1 MADVFISYASED
13 RERVRP
19 LAEALIARGL
29 SVWWDRAL
37 AAGDDYAAVIRRE
50 LDAAKAVLAV
60 WTAASTASPWVRD
73 EAGRA
78 RDAGRL
84 VPVLL
89 DRVEI
94 PLGFG
99 QVHAEDLTA
108 WSGQARAPQI
118 DLLVESLKA
127 RIEGRAPDG
136 EAIAA
141 KRKRTARRVRLVSA
155 LTVLALVVAIGA
167 GASVIYANRQAA
179 ERAQAAARA
188 QDDQLAQLLAL
199 VEQGKITGD
208 QAVEL
213 ARLLQAQAFQTVA
226 APAGSTPEAQE
237 APAEAPAVAMAQAEE
252 APVSAQEAQAA
263 AGESYAQALAV
274 LLQDP
279 DPRVRRAA
287 VQASNPQ
294 TQEQGAQAMIQL
306 ANEGGAASGALWRA
320 AGSLLAARGDPRAV
334 ETLENARAR
343 NPQDKAVWR
352 MLSFVYARSDN
363 ASAAQGAAMV
373 SEGLVSAA
381 EGRPEEAAR
390 ILDAALPRLT
400 TPESRAF
407 VLGQLGDAAASRQ
420 DWAEAATR
428 YSEAVRLHRA
438 RGDAGALSVDA
449 SKLARALVAQGKQAD
464 ACGVLQRAQAAGAA
478 VTAEELAR
486 ACPQGDPAPPAQVQP
501 MQATRRNSTLA
512 AP

>member
-60 WTAASTASPWVRD
+60 WTSASVASPWVRD

-108 WSGQARAPQI
+108 WTGQARAPQI
-118 DLLVESLKA
+118 DLLIEGLKA
-127 RIEGRAPDG
+127 RIEGRDPDG
-136 EAIAA
+136 DAIAL
-141 KRKRTARRVRLVSA
+141 KRKRTMRRVRLVSI
-155 LTVLALVVAIGA
+155 LTMLALVVAIAA
-167 GASVIYANRQAA
+167 GGSIIYANRQAA
-179 ERAQAAARA
+179 QAPPAPISE
-188 QDDQLAQLLAL
+188 QDKLAQLLKL
-199 VEQGKITGD
+199 VEEGKITGE

-213 ARLLQAQAFQTVA
+213 AKLLQAQAFAEQTPAAAEA
-226 APAGSTPEAQE
+226 APS
-237 APAEAPAVAMAQAEE
+237 APADVRMAN
-252 APVSAQEAQAA
+252 APVSAEEAQTL

-287 VQASNPQ
+287 LEASTPA
-294 TQEQGAQAMIQL
+294 TQEQGAQELVRL
-306 ANEGGAASGALWRA
+306 AGEGGASSGAMLRA
-320 AGSLLAARGDPRAV
+320 AGALFTVRGDARAV
-334 ETLENARAR
+334 EALEGAREL

-352 MLSFVYARSDN
+352 MLAFNYAAETDDLT
-363 ASAAQGAAMV
+363 AAEGAAMV
-373 SEGLVSAA
+373 SDGLVSAA
-381 EGRPEEAAR
+381 EGRPDEAAR
-390 ILDAALPRLT
+390 ILDAALPRLAE
-400 TPESRAF
+400 PQSRAF
-407 VLGQLGDAAASRQ
+407 VLGQLGDAAAARQ
-420 DWAEAATR
+420 DWAEAERR
-428 YSEAVRLHRA
+428 YADAVRLHGA
-438 RGDAGALSVDA
+438 QQNAGALSVDA
-449 SKLARALVAQGKQAD
+449 SKLARALLQQGKQLE
-464 ACGVLQRAQAAGAA
+464 ACRALQRATEAGAA
-478 VTAEELAR
+478 VSAEELAQT
-486 ACPQGDPAPPAQVQP
+486 CPQRAEVQP
-501 MQATRRNSTLA
+501 LAPIRRNSTLA